1 MKRKTLI
8 IILAVVLPIVLIVI
22 GAGIFIGG
30 AVIFNLRAENR
41 LESEPPKEKY
51 KTYSKS
57 FGKYKVPSNWVE
69 SKSHSTGNK
78 FFYVLNGHENDTR
91 PNNISINKG
100 TNKYSTNEHDKF
112 RKSILQQLSMQVGS
126 RDDVTINASGLTT
139 DNGYIVYKFII
150 YESDNNITTTQY
162 YIVGD
167 YQYILVHET
176 VFDEYLD
183 DTDNVAWKIV
193 NTFTW
198 K

>member
-1 MKRKTLI
+1 MKKKTLI
-8 IILAVVLPIVLIVI
+8 IILAVITPIILIVM

-30 AVIFNLRAENR
+30 MVIFNLKSESR
-41 LESEPPKEKY
+41 LESETYKEKY

-57 FGKYKVPSNWVE
+57 FGKYKVPSDWVE
-69 SKSHSTGNK
+69 SKSHSTNNK

-91 PNNISINKG
+91 PNNISINMG
-100 TNKYSTNEHDKF
+100 TNKYSENEHDKF

-126 RDDVTINASGLTT
+126 RDDVIINASGSTT
-139 DNGYIVYKFII
+139 DNGYILYTFII
-150 YESDNNITTTQY
+150 YESDNDITTTQY

-176 VFDEYLD
+176 VFDEYSED
-183 DTDNVAWKIV
+183 VDNVAKKIV